1 VVAVE
6 LEEFQEHHETDKM
19 VVQVAVVTEVEMVD
33 QQLQVKVI
41 EVVMHQCQVQIQVVE
56 VEPVELDKILIIL

>member
-1 VVAVE
+1 
-6 LEEFQEHHETDKM
+6 M